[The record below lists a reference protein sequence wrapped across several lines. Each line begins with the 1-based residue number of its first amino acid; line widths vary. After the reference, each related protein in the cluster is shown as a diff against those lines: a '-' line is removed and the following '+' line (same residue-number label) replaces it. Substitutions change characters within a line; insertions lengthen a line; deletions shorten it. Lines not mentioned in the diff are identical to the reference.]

1 MNGAGTMP
9 PVIGKVA
16 KTNSHVVYLCRIH
29 ADGEREQRPAASDFA
44 FGRFVSVDMAE
55 PDGTDLGQMIGVI
68 VDTLIVDP
76 DFGTPVGSQLD
87 ADERDI
93 TMPGFLQA
101 AFTLIEV
108 VAIGW
113 RRAGGCF
120 RQAVPPH
127 APRIGALVRAM
138 DEDEAVRFHM
148 PTPGAFQI
156 DYLTFLMGQSQPL
169 VTQVVLQKLEWLQ
182 QAFPAERKALE
193 VVYNIVAW
201 RSIVG
206 AIR

>member
-1 MNGAGTMP
+1 ML

-16 KTNSHVVYLCRIH
+16 KTNSHVVYLCRINE
-29 ADGEREQRPAASDFA
+29 DGTREQMPVASDFA
-44 FGRFVSVDMAE
+44 FGRFVSVDMME
-55 PDGTDLGQMIGVI
+55 PDGTDLGQVVGVI

-76 DFGTPVGSQLD
+76 DFGTPVSSQLD
-87 ADERDI
+87 DDERDI

-113 RRAGGCF
+113 RSGGEHF
-120 RQAVPPH
+120 QQAVPPH

-138 DEDEAVRFHM
+138 DEDAVRRFHR
-148 PTPGAFQI
+148 PTLESFQI

-169 VTQVVLQKLEWLQ
+169 VSQVVLQKLEWLQ
-182 QAFPAERKALE
+182 QAFPEERKSLE
-193 VVYNIVAW
+193 VIYNIVAW
-201 RSIVG
+201 QSIVG